1 MPLTVSSRRVKPAA
15 LGRISSKSPE
25 TESRS
30 IFLGCSVSSRAQFPE
45 VVSREI
51 SRAAP
56 EQVIFA
62 EMVERLSWLECQIDY
77 ANAEFGKYNNSA
89 AMFQAEYDA
98 FANWYNRTHKPKGTR
113 IRYF

>member
-1 MPLTVSSRRVKPAA
+1 M
-15 LGRISSKSPE
+15 GRNSSKSPE

-62 EMVERLSWLECQIDY
+62 EMVERLSSSAWMS
-77 ANAEFGKYNNSA
+77 FNSITPDTVSTSNSVP
-89 AMFQAEYDA
+89 FR
-98 FANWYNRTHKPKGTR
+98 FS
-113 IRYF
+113 I